1 LLSIKCFGEN
11 YQNLEILFYIYIMK
25 FSPMFSLV
33 VASTILLFV
42 VGFFRN
48 RRATESFISSDKF
61 VGAKKGF
68 VFKNDHKGLGYY
80 IDY

>member
-1 LLSIKCFGEN
+1 
-11 YQNLEILFYIYIMK
+11 MK

-33 VASTILLFV
+33 VALFILLFV

-48 RRATESFISSDKF
+48 RRATFISSDKF
-61 VGAKKGF
+61 IGAKKGF
-68 VFKNDHKGLGYY
+68 VFKNDYKGLGYY

>member
-1 LLSIKCFGEN
+1 
-11 YQNLEILFYIYIMK
+11 
-25 FSPMFSLV
+25 
-33 VASTILLFV
+33 LFV

-61 VGAKKGF
+61 IGAKKGF
-68 VFKNDHKGLGYY
+68 VFKNDYKGLGYY